1 MTDPQTGQPTGQM
14 QPSIM
19 PDKDIDDFTVLK
31 QVVRQYCQENCDM
44 ADDNPAGFANV
55 LAYLTAAVAMET
67 QQQSEQSAQKLTIAQ
82 AGMPKPP
89 QPPAPDPVE
98 QDLRLASAE
107 GCRTGGAES
116 AYHRRPTRIAARRK
130 PTGASCR
137 QLRNHEPCCADRED
151 QASK

>member
-1 MTDPQTGQPTGQM
+1 M

-31 QVVRQYCQENCDM
+31 QVVRQYCQENCDI

-82 AGMPKPP
+82 AGMPK
-89 QPPAPDPVE
+89 
-98 QDLRLASAE
+98 ASAAA
-107 GCRTGGAES
+107 CARPSRTGFETS
-116 AYHRRPTRIAARRK
+116 A
-130 PTGASCR
+130 C
-137 QLRNHEPCCADRED
+137 
-151 QASK
+151 